1 MKNSFSEFISG
12 LTAGFTPVIDASYT
26 RDMYV
31 PIDLSEN
38 NAALVGINISSSDD
52 FSVFLDNYLK
62 GEGEEVAYGGYNEV
76 RKLYR
81 RSELFTAS
89 AEEENNRNI
98 HIGMDLWVQEG
109 TGVLAAL
116 DGRIHS
122 FRDNAAFGDYGPT
135 IILEHNINDQVF
147 FTLYGH
153 LSRASLR
160 TLEVG
165 QEVKQANKIAEL
177 GDPSENGDYAPHLH
191 FQIIKDMQ
199 GKKGD
204 YPGVAG
210 KKDID
215 FYLQNCPDP
224 DLLLKIS
231 G

>member
-1 MKNSFSEFISG
+1 MKDSFSDFISG

-26 RDMYV
+26 RDVYV
-31 PIDLSEN
+31 PIDLSGN
-38 NAALVGINISSSDD
+38 NAALAGINISSSDD

-89 AEEENNRNI
+89 AEEGDNRNI
-98 HIGMDLWVQEG
+98 HIGLDLWVQAG
-109 TGVLAAL
+109 TAVLAAL
-116 DGRIHS
+116 DGRVHS

-135 IILEHNINDQVF
+135 IILEHNVDGQVF

-153 LSRASLR
+153 LSRESLR
-160 TLEVG
+160 TLEAG
-165 QEVKQANKIAEL
+165 QEVKQGEKIAEL
-177 GDPSENGDYAPHLH
+177 GSPSENGDYAPHLH

-204 YPGVAG
+204 YPGVAS

-231 G
+231 E